1 MTRSNIYG
9 VLVIGTVLS
18 VMVGLLWNIENDRHQ
33 HEERIMQL
41 RIECIERTDDPE
53 WCLESFR

>member
-1 MTRSNIYG
+1 MRRDTVYG
-9 VLVIGTVLS
+9 ILVLGSVIAVI
-18 VMVGLLWNIENDRHQ
+18 VGLLWNIENDKHQ
-33 HEERIMQL
+33 HEERILRL